1 MNLRSWTPWL
11 LIVSAAAVA
20 AESIV
25 WAWTTFSYWETGPLL
40 PTVLGTGVL
49 ALVGSYVE
57 WKRWWFAITLGLAS
71 TLGLFV
77 AVAAVTGL
85 RWSR

>member
-1 MNLRSWTPWL
+1 MPRSSLIPRL
-11 LIVSAAAVA
+11 LIASAVA
-20 AESIV
+20 VAVGSIV
-25 WAWTTFSYWETGPLL
+25 WAWSTFSYWETAPILA
-40 PTVLGTGVL
+40 TVLATGLL

-57 WKRWWFAITLGLAS
+57 WRRLWVAITLGLAS

-77 AVAAVTGL
+77 AVAVVTGL